1 MRMRFVDAWMSY
13 LFGFGSMWKH
23 LGASSARIRISNVLN
38 CLCPGEETMES
49 RRHDGSS
56 NRRQILRGHS
66 FALAPWVQPI
76 MWCRI
81 GRLCLAQYRFASISP
96 AG

>member
-1 MRMRFVDAWMSY
+1 MRFVGAWMSC

-23 LGASSARIRISNVLN
+23 LGASSGRISISHVLN

-49 RRHDGSS
+49 RRQVRSS
-56 NRRQILRGHS
+56 NRSQVLRGHS
-66 FALAPWVQPI
+66 FALAPRVRPI

-81 GRLCLAQYRFASISP
+81 GSLCLAQHRFASISL
-96 AG
+96 AV